1 LAQRTCV
8 KSAAQQEEGEQQD
21 FEHKSDWHEGLV
33 SKVQLNREKES
44 SRGLNKND
52 WHEGLVSKVQH
63 EREKESSRILNT

>member
-1 LAQRTCV
+1 
-8 KSAAQQEEGEQQD
+8 
-21 FEHKSDWHEGLV
+21 V